1 MLSIFMFFAT
11 KTDSS
16 VLRMLNGSP
25 ADRLLKPITDY
36 IEARGGRIHL
46 RTGCREVMYEEG
58 KDGVP
63 VVTGLRM
70 TRAGKEEVR
79 RLRGVDGRS
88 GN

>member
-36 IEARGGRIHL
+36 IQARGGRIHL
-46 RTGCREVMYEEG
+46 RTGCREVLYEEG

-70 TRAGKEEVR
+70 TRAGKEEVCCA
-79 RLRGVDGRS
+79 S
-88 GN
+88 Y